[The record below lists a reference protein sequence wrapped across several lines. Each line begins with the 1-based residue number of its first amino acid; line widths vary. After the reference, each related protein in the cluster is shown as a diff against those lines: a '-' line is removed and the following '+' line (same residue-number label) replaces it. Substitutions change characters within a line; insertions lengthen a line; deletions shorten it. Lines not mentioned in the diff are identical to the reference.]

1 MIINNGEL
9 ELTPNNSYIVSYPN
23 DILDGVYI
31 DNDDNYAFISA
42 HMEGYPEL
50 LDALDDECVG
60 SVTFER
66 IQPSEEPT
74 CYIIEAI
81 GKLMVKELEDMLE
94 DEPTT

>member
-1 MIINNGEL
+1 
-9 ELTPNNSYIVSYPN
+9 
-23 DILDGVYI
+23 
-31 DNDDNYAFISA
+31 
-42 HMEGYPEL
+42 MEGYPEL

-60 SVTFER
+60 SVTFEL